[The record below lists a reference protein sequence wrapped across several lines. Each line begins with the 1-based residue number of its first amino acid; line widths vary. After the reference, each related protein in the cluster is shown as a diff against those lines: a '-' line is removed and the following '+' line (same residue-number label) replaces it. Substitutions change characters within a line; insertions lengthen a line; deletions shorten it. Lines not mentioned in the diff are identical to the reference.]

1 MGISTLIIFI
11 VIVLIATIAAIVL
24 LNAANSL
31 KNQAQ
36 ITRQQSE
43 AVLTKRLD
51 ISSVYGYVDKNV
63 NSPTYNRI
71 RYIEIIARMPT
82 RGGIGKEEIVLDLR
96 NTVLRFVTNNLAKS
110 ATFIDAG
117 DADNETVGNPCDK
130 TDQKVLDIIRNGVW
144 LDLNKSDAYYK
155 FMSGDYYTVGWILCN
170 GATDDR
176 MVFPGQMIAIFYA
189 PPDGLGPDED
199 VWITIEPRDG
209 GKTTV
214 EFTTPDV
221 FTGSV
226 VVLYST

>member
-43 AVLTKRLD
+43 ATLTKRLS
-51 ISSVYGYVDKNV
+51 ISSVYGYVDKNAD
-63 NSPTYNRI
+63 SPTYNRI
-71 RYIEIIARMPT
+71 RYIEIIARMPNK
-82 RGGIGKEEIVLDLR
+82 GEYIDLR
-96 NTVLRFVTNNLAKS
+96 DTVLQFITSNVVKS

-155 FMSGDYYTVGWILCN
+155 FMNGDYYTVGWILCN

-199 VWITIEPRDG
+199 AQVTIQVSNG